1 MEVAATQSLKSLL
14 WRGGHES
21 HTVACGGPVA
31 DTGNTPACARGA
43 AEDGGAHL
51 PREAHCAADAGLGGE
66 GDGDLLDGRVHGTAP
81 VVLAGPLML
90 QSHLGVVE
98 LELEAALVR
107 VVQVPAGEG
116 DMMYRV
122 T

>member
-1 MEVAATQSLKSLL
+1 MAATTPTRWLAAVRWLTL
-14 WRGGHES
+14 
-21 HTVACGGPVA
+21 
-31 DTGNTPACARGA
+31 DTLSACARGA